1 MSSYTCNA
9 CELQF
14 PGGDNQRQHM
24 KSEWHRY
31 NLKRRV
37 AQLAPIPE
45 DIFNSKVQAL
55 AAQDDKDDG
64 KQKQLTK
71 KELRRREKEALLE
84 RKRELL
90 KVAHENAANNIQK
103 EVIQEGENEPEA
115 NVETKVETKANEQ
128 NNSGRAQPHKPE
140 LTEDEL
146 AEKLMQEKISN
157 RVEIP
162 LEECLFCGKKH
173 SDLDKNIDHML
184 KNHGFFIPEQK
195 FLVDKPGL
203 IKYIS
208 EKIGLG
214 NICIACNFQGRSL
227 EAVRQHM
234 LAKRHCRIPYE
245 EEDEKLEISDFYDF
259 TSSYGGPQ
267 QPVVVEADGDDDD
280 EDWEDVTGNEE
291 EVSDEEIPEDAV
303 YHDGI
308 ELHLPTGFKV
318 GHRSLMKYYRQNL
331 KPESEVTEG
340 QGTVMAAE
348 TRKMLQPY
356 DRREIQTQKKSWQQE
371 KRNQK
376 QQEKKSARHKNFQ
389 PHYRDQLL
397 Q

>member
-1 MSSYTCNA
+1 MSSYTCNG

-14 PGGDNQRQHM
+14 PSGDDQRQHM

-45 DIFNSKVQAL
+45 SVFNSKVQAL
-55 AAQDDKDDG
+55 STENNNDDG
-64 KQKQLTK
+64 KHKQLTK
-71 KELRRREKEALLE
+71 KEIRRREKEALLE
-84 RKRELL
+84 RKKELL
-90 KVAHENAANNIQK
+90 KIAHENAAKNIQK
-103 EVIQEGENEPEA
+103 EEQKPESEPESEELTKPK
-115 NVETKVETKANEQ
+115 ETET
-128 NNSGRAQPHKPE
+128 PKPEESE
-140 LTEDEL
+140 LTETQL
-146 AEKLMQEKISN
+146 AEKLMHEKISN
-157 RVEIP
+157 RVDIP

-173 SDLDKNIDHML
+173 ANLDTNTEHML
-184 KNHGFFIPEQK
+184 KSHGFFIPEQK
-195 FLVDKPGL
+195 YLVDKPGL
-203 IKYIS
+203 IRYIS

-214 NICIACNFQGRSL
+214 NICIVCNYQGRSL

-234 LAKRHCRIPYE
+234 LAKRHCRIPYD

-259 TSSYGGPQ
+259 TKSYGEPQ
-267 QPVVVEADGDDDD
+267 QPVVVGTSDDAND
-280 EDWEDVTGNEE
+280 EDWEDVDEDQDEGSDQELPE
-291 EVSDEEIPEDAV
+291 EVL

-308 ELHLPTGFKV
+308 ELHLPTGVKV

-356 DRREIQTQKKSWQQE
+356 DRRNVQTQKRSWQQE
-371 KRNQK
+371 TKNKK
-376 QQEKKSARHKNFQ
+376 QHDKKSAKHKNFQ

>member
-1 MSSYTCNA
+1 MSSYTCNG

-14 PGGDNQRQHM
+14 PSGDDQRQHM

-45 DIFNSKVQAL
+45 SVFNSKVQAL
-55 AAQDDKDDG
+55 SAENNRDDG

-71 KELRRREKEALLE
+71 KEIRRREKEALLE

-90 KVAHENAANNIQK
+90 KVAHENAAKNIQK
-103 EVIQEGENEPEA
+103 EEQKSAPEPKGEEQPKSEEVQPPKPE
-115 NVETKVETKANEQ
+115 E
-128 NNSGRAQPHKPE
+128 PE
-140 LTEDEL
+140 LTEDQL
-146 AEKLMQEKISN
+146 AEKLMREKISN
-157 RVEIP
+157 RVDIP

-173 SDLDKNIDHML
+173 SDLDTNIEHML
-184 KNHGFFIPEQK
+184 KNHGFFVPEQRY
-195 FLVDKPGL
+195 LVDKPGL

-214 NICIACNFQGRSL
+214 NICIVCNYQGRSL

-259 TSSYGGPQ
+259 TSSYGEPQ
-267 QPVVVEADGDDDD
+267 QPVVVDASGDTND
-280 EDWEDVTGNEE
+280 EDWEDVEE
-291 EVSDEEIPEDAV
+291 DADEISDEEPPEDAI

-308 ELHLPTGFKV
+308 ELHLPTGVKV

-331 KPESEVTEG
+331 KPELEFTEG

-356 DRREIQTQKKSWQQE
+356 DRKNVQTQKRSWQQE
-371 KRNQK
+371 SRNKK
-376 QQEKKSARHKNFQ
+376 QHDKKSAKHLNFQ